1 MTMSATAPKADA
13 PVEEKMQGRKNGGV
27 AEIIFNNPA
36 RHNAVSLEMWQ
47 RMQNLLAEF
56 AADPEVRVLVVS
68 GAGGKAFVSGADI
81 SKFESERAS
90 EEAVKVYNATSAA
103 AYEQL
108 TGFPKP
114 TIAKIQGYCIGGGA
128 NVAVCC
134 DLRVCT
140 ADAKFGIPAAKLGLG
155 YGHGGF
161 GRLANIVGPSRA
173 MELFYTA
180 RQVTSQEAYEMGL
193 VNRVVPS
200 DDIHS
205 AVDEWTT
212 MIANNAPLTI
222 ATIKAAAQ
230 ELAKPESQRNLARV
244 DKMVLDCFGSADYI
258 EGRRAFMEKRK
269 PKFQG
274 K

>member
-1 MTMSATAPKADA
+1 MTATAKTPEPTGD
-13 PVEEKMQGRKNGGV
+13 EKMLAKKDGGV
-27 AEIIFNNPA
+27 AQIIFNNPA

-47 RMQNLLAEF
+47 RMQKLLAEF

-81 SKFESERAS
+81 SKFESERSS
-90 EEAVKVYNATSAA
+90 EEAVKVYNATSSA

-161 GRLANIVGPSRA
+161 GRLSHIVGPSRA

-180 RQVTSQEAYEMGL
+180 RQVTSQEAYDMGL
-193 VNRVVPS
+193 VNRVVPAE
-200 DDIHS
+200 DIHT
-205 AVDEWTT
+205 AVEEWTT

-222 ATIKAAAQ
+222 ATIKAASQ
-230 ELAKPESQRNLARV
+230 ELAKPESQRDLTRV
-244 DKMVLDCFGSADYI
+244 DKMVEACFKSADYI

-269 PKFQG
+269 PKFAG